1 VFVAILHKAE
11 LRPTKLELLTT
22 WLPAQPWFP
31 VGGASDLSRV
41 GAYRFDDP
49 ADEVGIETM
58 IVRAGDG
65 PLVQVPLTYRSS
77 PLEGAEQWLIGT
89 SEHSVLGKRW
99 VYDGCGDPVY
109 VTALATAI
117 LAGQTQ
123 ADLFYEVDGRRER
136 KEDPARVA
144 GSGTSG
150 TVVAPVGIAVPSTD
164 GTVTAIKAGEVEL
177 RIFRVLGDAVDPAGA
192 QTLTG
197 TWTEGDAPVVLAL
210 AS

>member
-1 VFVAILHKAE
+1 MAILHKAV
-11 LRPTKLELLTT
+11 LRPTKLELLAT

-31 VGGASDLSRV
+31 EGGVSDLSRV

-65 PLVQVPLTYRSS
+65 PLVQVPLTYRPS
-77 PLEGAEQWLIGT
+77 PLEGADQWLIGT
-89 SEHSVLGKRW
+89 ADHSALGKRW

-109 VTALATAI
+109 ATALATAI

-136 KEDPARVA
+136 KEDPTRVA
-144 GSGTSG
+144 GSGTPG
-150 TVVAPVGIAVPSTD
+150 TVVAPVGTAVPTTD
-164 GTVTAIKAGEVEL
+164 GTVTVIKAGEVEL

-197 TWTEGDAPVVLAL
+197 TWNEGDAPVVLAL

>member
-1 VFVAILHKAE
+1 MAILHKAQ
-11 LRPTKLELLTT
+11 LNPTKLELLAT

-31 VGGASDLSRV
+31 GGDASDLDRV
-41 GAYRFDDP
+41 SAYRFDDP

-65 PLVQVPLTYRSS
+65 PQIQLPLTYRPS
-77 PLEGAEQWLIGT
+77 PLAGADQWLIGT
-89 SEHSVLGKRW
+89 TDHSALGKRW

-136 KEDPARVA
+136 KEDPARVI
-144 GSGTSG
+144 GSGTPG
-150 TVVAPVGIAVPSTD
+150 TEVAPVTVAVPTTD
-164 GTVTAIKAGEVEL
+164 GAVTTVKAGHLEL
-177 RIFRVLGDAVDPAGA
+177 RILRVLGDDVDPAGA

-197 TWTEGDAPVVLAL
+197 TWTENDPPIILAL
-210 AS
+210 LS